1 VELSGSVT
9 READVMTGEPSY
21 IELGVHDAD
30 AARAF
35 YGRLLGCKASGG
47 SGPGQSL
54 SPPQPE

>member
-1 VELSGSVT
+1 
-9 READVMTGEPSY
+9 MTGEPSY